1 MNTANE
7 TTSDAPNPWGP
18 RVPVEI
24 DKESGLMIAG
34 EAKRPIDVNQ
44 DVSLALSSYLS
55 MVYELRSM
63 TSGVVSLRVE
73 DISSLANAFEMEE
86 TEIGE
91 RLARLM
97 HCDDLQ
103 TRRFLQMVKRGRVL
117 VPVSMVAAGA
127 LIAVTLSFSNPTTSS
142 PTSSVKSGT
151 RAAVEIVE
159 PTTVVRNETPVV
171 DIGDAAVVER
181 AVATNA
187 TEDMTNNEP
196 IAPDVQVL
204 GESIEASDVQDGEIQ
219 IGTATT
225 VTRGDGM
232 GE

>member
-1 MNTANE
+1 METANE
-7 TTSDAPNPWGP
+7 TSSNAPTPWGA

-34 EAKRPIDVNQ
+34 EAKRPIDVSQ

-63 TSGVVSLRVE
+63 TSGIVSLRVE

-127 LIAVTLSFSNPTTSS
+127 LIAVTLSFAS
-142 PTSSVKSGT
+142 PTATPNSAVKTGT

-159 PTTVVRNETPVV
+159 PTTMVRTQDVVT
-171 DIGDAAVVER
+171 DIGDAASVQRSVV
-181 AVATNA
+181 TNA
-187 TEDMTNNEP
+187 SADPTNDVT
-196 IAPDVQVL
+196 ASPDVEVL
-204 GESIEASDVQDGEIQ
+204 GESIQASDIQ
-219 IGTATT
+219 IGTATS

>member
-7 TTSDAPNPWGP
+7 TTANTQSPWGP
-18 RVPVEI
+18 RIPVEI
-24 DKESGLMIAG
+24 DKDSGLMIAG

-103 TRRFLQMVKRGRVL
+103 TRRFLQMLKRGRVL
-117 VPVSMVAAGA
+117 VPISMVAAGA
-127 LIAVTLSFSNPTTSS
+127 LIAVTLSFTGPTAKPSIASQT
-142 PTSSVKSGT
+142 GT
-151 RAAVEIVE
+151 RANVEIIAPV
-159 PTTVVRNETPVV
+159 TTVRTEAVV
-171 DIGDAAVVER
+171 DIGDAVVVER
-181 AVATNA
+181 AVVDTSTDEGTVVDTS
-187 TEDMTNNEP
+187 TEDVLSPT
-196 IAPDVQVL
+196 PDFA
-204 GESIEASDVQDGEIQ
+204 GPESVSSDIQ
-219 IGTATT
+219 IGEAQT